1 MCARKISELSSSVM
15 QLVLVVS
22 YFGVLTLLIEC
33 HEEHLACI
41 KLSCEV
47 LAWLVIYMWSS

>member
-1 MCARKISELSSSVM
+1 M